1 LVNLSATCVELSQR
15 SNVLVGIALLHCT
28 LGLSFTLVTQTVSP
42 SLAPTI
48 LCVSP
53 STARALH
60 SCARWSTARCPS
72 DLAIATALVH
82 SLSLPLGTSTRGMNK
97 TEIFEVMSQ
106 SLDLDLIVHRPRSVC
121 LACTHAHVMS
131 HSLAL
136 NLVVH
141 RPRSVCLA
149 CTHAHVMSQS
159 LDLDL
164 VVHRPRSV
172 CLACTHAHVHVHLQ
186 AHMNALTCATNR
198 QRRRLC
204 ETHERFRLRNRHMEW
219 CTML

>member
-1 LVNLSATCVELSQR
+1 MPPGSEVVSVNGTLFLVNLSATRVELSQR

-53 STARALH
+53 STARALR

-72 DLAIATALVH
+72 DLAISTALVH

-106 SLDLDLIVHRPRSVC
+106 SLDL
-121 LACTHAHVMS
+121 
-131 HSLAL
+131 

-149 CTHAHVMSQS
+149 CT
-159 LDLDL
+159 
-164 VVHRPRSV
+164 
-172 CLACTHAHVHVHLQ
+172 HVHVHLQ

-204 ETHERFRLRNRHMEW
+204 ETHERSRLRNRHMEW
-219 CTML
+219 